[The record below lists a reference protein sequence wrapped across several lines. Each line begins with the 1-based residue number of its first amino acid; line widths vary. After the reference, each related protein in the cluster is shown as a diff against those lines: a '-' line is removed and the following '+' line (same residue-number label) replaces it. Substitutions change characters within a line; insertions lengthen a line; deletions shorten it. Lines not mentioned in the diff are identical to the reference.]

1 MFAEVITQG
10 RGYKGQI
17 LFHRTVYIHNQTLR
31 SHSLLAIRKNAD
43 LRLCALA
50 SLFRLEDYAHF
61 LLRIQC
67 ARPSVTVT
75 NDKNRHQK
83 CVAVV

>member
-1 MFAEVITQG
+1 MCTEVITQE
-10 RGYKGQI
+10 RGYNGQI
-17 LFHRTVYIHNQTLR
+17 LFHRTVYQTLR
-31 SHSLLAIRKNAD
+31 SHSMLAIRKNAN

-61 LLRIQC
+61 LLLIQC